1 MLVGW
6 CVGNGINDV
15 PKLRQNNNI
24 FMYSLRFTKFDI
36 IFFILK

>member
-15 PKLRQNNNI
+15 PKLRHNNNI
-24 FMYSLRFTKFDI
+24 FYVFPEI
-36 IFFILK
+36 H